1 MPRKIADAPILTR
14 IPRTGASQA
23 PGKAEK
29 THLTVPATPNS
40 VAAEK
45 ARLTR
50 EQADRA
56 ARINRRE
63 EGELL
68 PAEMV
73 EREWTDVLAGIRSA
87 LLAVPARVAQ
97 AHPGHPAIVAT
108 LDAEIRAVLADLAD
122 DEL

>member
-1 MPRKIADAPILTR
+1 MPRKPGDPPILTR
-14 IPRTGASQA
+14 IPRTGSARA
-23 PGKAEK
+23 PGNAGIA
-29 THLTVPATPNS
+29 VPATLATTDT
-40 VAAEK
+40 VRAEK

-73 EREWTDVLAGIRSA
+73 EREWTDILAGIRSA

-97 AHPGHPAIVAT
+97 AHPGHAAIITT
-108 LDAEIRAVLADLAD
+108 LDQELRAVLADLAD
-122 DEL
+122 DGV